1 MSKDLEKTTFVFVDG
16 DRHEAK
22 VVRDSAGFQHGGIIR
37 LANGKIVSGRASTVK
52 TNSEKAYGF
61 IAAAVAKSGSGVR
74 GEMDSEGYKTSAE
87 SGWIMVGSNGTKL
100 SAATCASVRIDE
112 YAAEMLKD
120 PNKVRAFF
128 ERVNGEAKA
137 R

>member
-1 MSKDLEKTTFVFVDG
+1 
-16 DRHEAK
+16 
-22 VVRDSAGFQHGGIIR
+22 
-37 LANGKIVSGRASTVK
+37 
-52 TNSEKAYGF
+52 
-61 IAAAVAKSGSGVR
+61 
-74 GEMDSEGYKTSAE
+74 MDSEGHKTAAE
-87 SGWIMVGSNGTKL
+87 SGWIMIGSNGSNL

>member
-1 MSKDLEKTTFVFVDG
+1 
-16 DRHEAK
+16 
-22 VVRDSAGFQHGGIIR
+22 
-37 LANGKIVSGRASTVK
+37 
-52 TNSEKAYGF
+52 
-61 IAAAVAKSGSGVR
+61 
-74 GEMDSEGYKTSAE
+74 MDSEGYKISAE

-100 SAATCASVRIDE
+100 SAATSASVRIDE